1 MANGL
6 LGTSFD
12 DPRTR
17 FNLATAMGLLEAGGP
32 SLQPTSFGQ
41 TLGRAGMMGMQAYD
55 AALQAQRAKKLED
68 LQYKVAQSKLATAEA
83 EAAEKR
89 RMATALGRYKMAATP
104 EMRAQIYAT
113 EIDPIGAAKYQM
125 EQRGKAPTTQEFV
138 DPATG
143 RKVLRAY
150 NPQTQRFDIDMGPT
164 ARAPD
169 PKTITSGGMTG
180 TVGRDVFGRP
190 TFVPLPGAP
199 VTPQAPITQT
209 GGVAGQPGV
218 RQAYIGVP
226 DPTKPGGINY
236 VPAPGVAPQIPA
248 PRTGMQITTS
258 PTGETVITTGV
269 TAEGIEKGVKKDLQT
284 LVGEIDGTIASL
296 RQTRADYKPEFLTVP
311 GRWGNI
317 QTNISEKLGF
327 TPSRQDT
334 LDAMEYNAF
343 MASAG
348 KTFSEQ
354 LLRLSGA
361 AVSQGEYERA
371 KTWIPFVGTAN
382 NPFAGDSPTQFEIKA
397 RNMEGT
403 LVAAKYRALKVL
415 KGNEITSDLAKKY
428 PISIKKNDRN
438 LYIHE
443 YVDLLTKQIDPST
456 GVNITEEAALEM
468 WAKEARSA

>member
-32 SLQPTSFGQ
+32 SPVRTSIGQ
-41 TLGRAGMMGMQAYD
+41 GIGRAGMMGMQAYD

-68 LQYKVAQSKLATAEA
+68 LQFKSAQAELAKMQAEA
-83 EAAEKR
+83 DQKR

-113 EIDPIGAAKYQM
+113 EIDPLGVAKFQM
-125 EQRGKAPTTQEFV
+125 EQRAKAPDTIEVV
-138 DPATG
+138 DPVTRQTKRMGYNVQTG
-143 RKVLRAY
+143 QYDK
-150 NPQTQRFDIDMGPT
+150 PMGLSKL
-164 ARAPD
+164 APD
-169 PKTITSGGMTG
+169 PKTITAGGQTG
-180 TVGRDVFGRP
+180 TIGQDVFGRS
-190 TFVPLPGAP
+190 TFIPLPGAP
-199 VTPQAPITQT
+199 VTPQKPTFVQT
-209 GGVAGQPGV
+209 GVEGQPGAT
-218 RQAYIGVP
+218 QQNILVP
-226 DPTKPGGINY
+226 DSTAPGGY
-236 VPAPGVAPQIPA
+236 RLVPAGPEKL
-248 PRTGMQITTS
+248 PRLATGMQITTS
-258 PTGETVITTGV
+258 PTGETTITTGV
-269 TAEGIEKGVKKDLQT
+269 TADGIEKGVKKDLQT

-311 GRWGNI
+311 GRWSNI

-415 KGNEITSDLAKKY
+415 KGNEITSDLARKY
-428 PISIKKNDRN
+428 PISMKKNDVN

-443 YVDLLTKQIDPST
+443 YVDMLVKQ
-456 GVNITEEAALEM
+456 GVTEEAALEM
-468 WAKEARSA
+468 WTKEAQSS